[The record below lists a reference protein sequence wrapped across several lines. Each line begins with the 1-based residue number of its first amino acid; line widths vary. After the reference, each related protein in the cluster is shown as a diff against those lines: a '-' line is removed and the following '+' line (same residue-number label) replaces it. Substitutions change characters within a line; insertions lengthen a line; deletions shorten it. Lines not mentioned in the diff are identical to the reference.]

1 MIGQAN
7 TAQISDITD
16 IDKFRTAVKNYGGM
30 ACKALFV
37 TYAPMKKTA
46 AEKCEDS
53 GILSFS
59 IRDCNQSFFS
69 IQEMLHLKLE
79 QELFAINKK

>member
-1 MIGQAN
+1 
-7 TAQISDITD
+7 
-16 IDKFRTAVKNYGGM
+16 
-30 ACKALFV
+30 
-37 TYAPMKKTA
+37 MKETA

-53 GILSFS
+53 GISSFS
-59 IRDCNQSFFS
+59 IQDCNQSFFS